1 MSDVLQ
7 SGFQGKMLVFYNA
20 RSWES
25 AQSRPAI
32 APTLIRNKKPDKRQK
47 YLSSQRHA
55 YSGAFELERKNLG
68 LSLLI

>member
-7 SGFQGKMLVFYNA
+7 SVFQGKMLVFYNA

-32 APTLIRNKKPDKRQK
+32 APTLIRNKNQIK
-47 YLSSQRHA
+47 
-55 YSGAFELERKNLG
+55 GKNT
-68 LSLLI
+68 SAAKDMLIQGPLNWREKI